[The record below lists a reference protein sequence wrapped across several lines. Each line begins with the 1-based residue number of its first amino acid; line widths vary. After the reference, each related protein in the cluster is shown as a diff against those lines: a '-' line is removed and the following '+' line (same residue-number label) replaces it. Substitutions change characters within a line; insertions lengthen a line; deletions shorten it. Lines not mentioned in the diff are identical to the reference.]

1 MKFKYLSI
9 LLIVIALF
17 YTTFLFGIPT
27 KNRIL
32 IAEGDIIRLFEFNSE
47 TEKFD
52 IIWESAETGTGI
64 KSKTSGIVGM
74 SLKDID
80 GDGKNELIAID
91 QFGIFVWGKTGKIPQ
106 YYNLKNAV
114 SQRNTSYIVPVDLDK
129 DGAYEFITQRNF
141 DLNKRKIEAFKTD
154 GLNLENISGIEL
166 PHGISWSLRSG
177 DCDNDEEE
185 DIITAAEFIHVLG
198 WEKSKGFYEKARF
211 SHNSTLVDVVRI
223 GDIGGDGNNEILV
236 SGNSGC
242 FTVYSARKSR
252 STGEFTY
259 PVIFHSEDHGGYTQ
273 GLEIADL
280 DGDGKKEILIG
291 VADRVTLRGPAKN
304 KNIVVYEY
312 EEGETTPGGTVKLSL
327 RKTLSLF
334 YESSSIPGF
343 TAGDIDG
350 DGRDEAV
357 YNNKYVLRFRRNA
370 ENNLECEVI
379 AKLVDQGSAC
389 VIGPFEPAG
398 EDKFTSVRIIPQNL
412 YIKLNKG
419 DTIEAGKTYKLWTK
433 VISTWN
439 TARDVR
445 IQLESDSEKIIIKN
459 CDFVLPQMKAG
470 KIYDNSKIP
479 FQVSPDDISETT
491 DFKLKLSIT
500 TEDGYS
506 LSQSYQM
513 GQSRDG
519 ANIMFSAVPK
529 FVPSSDT
536 LAFSNERDIYADL
549 GISYDF
555 YDDNY
560 GSKGWPRKEN
570 ILKYK
575 NILIQKEWGLL
586 PRQQKGNLKSFLDN
600 GGNILVHGHLAIFIH
615 PRTEKKTP
623 ELRDFIETY
632 FRCRSD
638 KVFEGKRELTGRSG
652 DLISDS
658 LSFQLKDYQGSISP
672 DIIDVLSNAIPIF
685 FYPSGEVAGIR
696 IEGKYKM
703 IYLGFRLEE
712 IQSIEKKRELI
723 KRILAWFNSQ

>member
-1 MKFKYLSI
+1 MNFKYLSI

-32 IAEGDIIRLFEFNSE
+32 IAEGDIIKLFEFNSD

-64 KSKTSGIVGM
+64 KSSTSGIVGM
-74 SLKDID
+74 ALEDMD
-80 GDGKNELIAID
+80 GDGKNELVAID
-91 QFGIFVWGKTGKIPQ
+91 QFGIFVWGKTGRVPQ
-106 YYNLKNAV
+106 YYNLENAV
-114 SQRNTSYIVPVDLDK
+114 SQRNSSYIVPFDLDE
-129 DGAYEFITQRNF
+129 DGVYEFVTQRSFGFNQ
-141 DLNKRKIEAFKTD
+141 RKIEAFRID
-154 GLNLENISGIEL
+154 GLDLMNIAEIEL
-166 PHGISWSLRSG
+166 PGGVSWSVRNG

-185 DIITAAEFIHVLG
+185 DIITAAEFIHILG
-198 WEKSKGFYEKARF
+198 WEKSKGFSEKARF

-223 GDIGGDGNNEILV
+223 ADIDGDGNNEILA

-242 FTVYSARKSR
+242 FTVYKARKSR
-252 STGEFTY
+252 STGEITY
-259 PVIFHSEDHGGYTQ
+259 PVVFHSQDHGGYIQ

-280 DGDGKKEILIG
+280 DGDSKKEILIG
-291 VADRVTLRGPAKN
+291 VTDRVSPRGPAKN

-312 EEGETTPGGTVKLSL
+312 EGGETTPGGTAKLSL

-343 TAGDIDG
+343 SAGDIDG
-350 DGRDEAV
+350 DGRDEVV
-357 YNNKYVLRFRRNA
+357 YNNKYVLRFERNS

-389 VIGPFEPAG
+389 VIGSFEPTE

-412 YIKLNKG
+412 YIGLNKR
-419 DTIEAGKTYKLWTK
+419 DAIEAGKTYKLWTK
-433 VISTWN
+433 VISPWN

-445 IQLESDSEKIIIKN
+445 IQLESDTENIKIKN
-459 CDFVLPQMKAG
+459 GDFVLPQMEAG

-479 FQVSPDDISETT
+479 FQVSPGDISEAK
-491 DFKLKLSIT
+491 DFKLKLFIST
-500 TEDGYS
+500 DDGYS

-536 LAFSNERDIYADL
+536 LAFSNDRDIYADL

-560 GSKGWPRKEN
+560 GSKGWLSNEN
-570 ILKYK
+570 LLKYK
-575 NILIQKEWGLL
+575 NIIIQKEWGLL
-586 PRQQKGNLKSFLDN
+586 PRQQKDNLKSFLDN
-600 GGNILVHGHLAIFIH
+600 GGNILAHGHLVIFIH
-615 PRTEKKTP
+615 PRDEKKKP

-638 KVFEGKRELTGRSG
+638 KVFEGKRELTGKPG

-712 IQSIEKKRELI
+712 IQSIETKRELI
-723 KRILAWFNSQ
+723 KRILDWFNSQ